1 MDMSPRENPQALKQ
15 ARPGLHDPTAEMAG
29 APPAL
34 SPLSL
39 RWKLAAFGLLCGVV
53 GAIFF
58 STVVTAPPI
67 AIVFAVVALTAI
79 VDIAVIARRKQR
91 GEPG

>member
-1 MDMSPRENPQALKQ
+1 MSPRENPQALRH
-15 ARPGLHDPTAEMAG
+15 ARPGHHDPTAEMAG

-39 RWKLAAFGLLCGVV
+39 RWKLAAFGLLCGIA
-53 GAIFF
+53 GAVFF
-58 STVVTAPPI
+58 STAVVLPPV
-67 AIVFAVVALTAI
+67 AIVFVVIALTAV
-79 VDIAVIARRKQR
+79 VDIAVIAHRKQR